1 MKKITGLLLVVF
13 ILSSVGLKAQHDVR
27 VSALGLIFKSYGLGY
42 EYVINDEIGAGI
54 NLNKSNSFGFG
65 IGDNGGSNSSFS
77 SFRVAPEVRFYF
89 NPEDGAD
96 GFYFGAYL
104 KYAKVTWSNIEV
116 DQGGSNVQDPITGQ
130 YEYISNPTIQYDLN
144 FSGMAFGIQ
153 SGKKW
158 VTNSGFFLET
168 NFNFGRY
175 LSGSAEYSTP
185 EAKLLYE
192 EDSSSAEDAMN
203 IWYTFDFGF
212 ALNIGW
218 RFGQ

>member
-1 MKKITGLLLVVF
+1 MKKITGLLLTAF
-13 ILSSVGLKAQHDVR
+13 ILSSIGLKAQHDVR
-27 VSALGLIFKSYGLGY
+27 LSALGLIFKSYGVGY
-42 EYVINDEIGAGI
+42 EYVVNDEIGAGVNI
-54 NLNKSNSFGFG
+54 NLSNSFGFG

-77 SFRVAPEVRFYF
+77 SLRIAPEFRFYF
-89 NPEDGAD
+89 SPEDGAD

-104 KYAKVTWSNIEV
+104 KYAKVKWSNIETNEGTTSTF
-116 DQGGSNVQDPITGQ
+116 DSNTNS
-130 YEYISNPTIQYDLN
+130 YIYTDNTVNYDLN
-144 FSGMAFGIQ
+144 FSGLAFGIQ

-175 LSGSAEYSTP
+175 LSGKAQYSTA
-185 EAKLLYE
+185 EATALYE
-192 EDSSSAEDAMN
+192 ENSSIPEDAMN
-203 IWYTFDFGF
+203 IWYAFDFGF